1 MCSNLFTNEWKQNQ
15 EFEKCF
21 IKNFPFGEQQEE
33 TDTSSIFFET
43 IIFNKNEDEQS
54 FPNTILNKIN
64 SVFENYAPIFEPE
77 NAKIFKVVYR
87 ERTSL
92 FTNLENDEIDSST
105 NDETLLKR
113 KRFPEKRR
121 RLENQDNMRKK
132 LKRVFFN
139 DALIIKLNSIL
150 SDNKI
155 KLYLVKFPQNIII
168 NITKDTNKKLFNMS
182 LEQIFETKE
191 LYDKKG
197 LTNYNHNL
205 KVIRSKD
212 VQENLE
218 LKTILNKKC
227 CELFEEYINSKEF
240 RVDEINR
247 LKKKKMND
255 SYIQRYICLAKH
267 LIEFFS
273 Q

>member
-1 MCSNLFTNEWKQNQ
+1 MCSNPFTNEWKEIQ
-15 EFEKCF
+15 ELQKSFNKIF
-21 IKNFPFGEQQEE
+21 GLGEQQEE
-33 TDTSSIFFET
+33 TDTSSLFFEMNL
-43 IIFNKNEDEQS
+43 INKNDEEQS
-54 FPNTILNKIN
+54 FPNIN
-64 SVFENYAPIFEPE
+64 LDEIKSIFENYTPIFEPE
-77 NAKIFKVVYR
+77 NAKIFKVVHR

-121 RLENQDNMRKK
+121 RFENQDNMRKK

-139 DALIIKLNSIL
+139 DALIAKLNAIL
-150 SDNKI
+150 SDNNI
-155 KLYLVKFPQNIII
+155 KFYLVKFPQNIII
-168 NITKDTNKKLFNMS
+168 NITKDANKKLFDMS

-205 KVIRSKD
+205 KVIRSKE

-247 LKKKKMND
+247 LKKKKMNN

>member
-1 MCSNLFTNEWKQNQ
+1 
-15 EFEKCF
+15 
-21 IKNFPFGEQQEE
+21 
-33 TDTSSIFFET
+33 
-43 IIFNKNEDEQS
+43 
-54 FPNTILNKIN
+54 
-64 SVFENYAPIFEPE
+64 
-77 NAKIFKVVYR
+77 
-87 ERTSL
+87 
-92 FTNLENDEIDSST
+92 
-105 NDETLLKR
+105 
-113 KRFPEKRR
+113 
-121 RLENQDNMRKK
+121 MRKK

-168 NITKDTNKKLFNMS
+168 NITKDANKKLFDMS

-205 KVIRSKD
+205 KVIRSKE